1 MQENPILAQDPYS
14 LFIYALKAPETKRK
28 YVGHLITFFDFVD
41 GSPERQPNVRR
52 RKTTEELM
60 NLQQKAYS
68 FVEKA
73 RKDKNWAFLRV
84 LEFLQF
90 QKDRIERKEIVAG
103 TLKNYSK
110 AIRLFCE
117 MSEIEIPWKRITRGL
132 PRPKRYASDRVPTIE
147 EVKKLVAY
155 PDRRIKAIVYTMISS
170 GIRLQA
176 WDYIRWSQIQPIERD
191 GKVVAAKMTVY
202 AGEPEEYFCFI
213 TPSAYHELATW
224 MKYREECGEE
234 ISGDSWVMRNLWDVT
249 TLPHDNNRDDD
260 GMKSG
265 IGKGV
270 VSAPN
275 KLQSQGI
282 KRLIMRALYAQG
294 LRGTLPKDKKR
305 HEFQGVHSLR
315 KICQTQLEIAGVRNV
330 NIQTLMGR
338 SIGVNDSYYRV
349 TVSDLLS
356 DYEKAIPLLSIDESY
371 NLHEQLN

>member
-1 MQENPILAQDPYS
+1 MVQKGE
-14 LFIYALKAPETKRK
+14 
-28 YVGHLITFFDFVD
+28 
-41 GSPERQPNVRR
+41 PNVRR

-73 RKDKNWAFLRV
+73 RKDNNWAFLRV

-117 MSEIEIPWKRITRGL
+117 MSEIEIPWRKITRGL
-132 PRPKRYASDRVPTIE
+132 PRPRRYASDRVPTIE

-170 GIRLQA
+170 GIRLEA
-176 WDYIRWSQIQPIERD
+176 WDYIRWAHIQPMEGD
-191 GKVVAAKMTVY
+191 GKIIAAKMIVY
-202 AGEPEEYFCFI
+202 AGEPEEYFSFI
-213 TPSAYHELATW
+213 TPSAYHELVTW

-234 ISGDSWVMRNLWDVT
+234 IVGDSWVMRNLWDVT
-249 TLPHDNNRDDD
+249 TLPHNNNRDDG
-260 GMKSG
+260 GMKNG
-265 IGKGV
+265 VGKGV
-270 VSAPN
+270 VSAPI

-294 LRGTLPKDKKR
+294 LRGRLPKDKKR
-305 HEFQGVHSLR
+305 HEFQAIR
-315 KICQTQLEIAGVRNV
+315 WICSST
-330 NIQTLMGR
+330 
-338 SIGVNDSYYRV
+338 
-349 TVSDLLS
+349 
-356 DYEKAIPLLSIDESY
+356 K
-371 NLHEQLN
+371 